1 MATVSKAAKKQGEA
15 AFEEYYAEQF
25 GERWPE
31 LRQSLFKE
39 PVYAELKIPSDTAQ
53 EAESATKPYFM
64 DIASVFAGYALPLPE
79 EGELLDMCAAPGG
92 KTLVI
97 ASRMSENCHLTANER
112 SRDRYQRL
120 NKVVEESLPD
130 AIRQRVTTTCF
141 DGATMC
147 NFGREK
153 YDAILLD
160 APCSSERH
168 VIQDPKYLALWTKAR
183 VKTIYMTQW
192 SLLSS
197 AVLLLKPEGHILYS
211 TCALTRE
218 ENDDIIKKAL
228 KKYDNLAVERVN
240 VAEIRNTLSSRFPS
254 VTTIPDVEETEYG
267 YHILP
272 DRQNGTGPIYLSII
286 IKKY

>member
-1 MATVSKAAKKQGEA
+1 MKKTEKKQGES
-15 AFEEYYAEQF
+15 AFEEYYSEQF
-25 GERWPE
+25 GERWPS
-31 LRQSLFKE
+31 LRQSLFLE
-39 PVYAELKIPSDTAQ
+39 PSYAEVQADD
-53 EAESATKPYFM
+53 SAKPYFM
-64 DIASVFAGYALPLPE
+64 DIASVFAAYALPLPE
-79 EGELLDMCAAPGG
+79 EGDILDMCAAPGG
-92 KTLVI
+92 KTLI
-97 ASRMSENCHLTANER
+97 LASRMTSDCHLTANER

-120 NKVVEESLPD
+120 NKVMEESLPAD
-130 AIRQRVTTTCF
+130 KKACVETTCF

-153 YDAILLD
+153 YDSILLD

-197 AVLLLKPEGHILYS
+197 ASLLLKPEGHILYS

-218 ENDDIIKKAL
+218 ENDDIIRKSL
-228 KKYDNLAVERVN
+228 KKYDNLAVKRTDIN
-240 VAEIRNTLSSRFPS
+240 SLRKQLSERFPDMKQ
-254 VTTIPDVEETEYG
+254 IPEVEETEFG

-272 DRQNGTGPIYLSII
+272 DRQNGAGPIYFCII
-286 IKKY
+286 FKKC

>member
-1 MATVSKAAKKQGEA
+1 MSKAVKKQGES
-15 AFEEYYAEQF
+15 AFEEYYADQF
-25 GERWPE
+25 GERWSKLKE
-31 LRQSLFKE
+31 SLFLD
-39 PVYAELKIPSDTAQ
+39 PVYAEMKVHPAEQ
-53 EAESATKPYFM
+53 ENGGNETKPYFM

-79 EGELLDMCAAPGG
+79 EGEILDMCAAPGG

-97 ASRMSENCHLTANER
+97 ASRMSDNCRLTSNER
-112 SRDRYQRL
+112 SRERYQRL
-120 NKVVEESLPD
+120 NKVIEESIPED
-130 AIRQRVTTTCF
+130 KRNHISTTCF

-228 KKYDNLAVERVN
+228 KKYDNLAVERADVPS
-240 VAEIRNTLSSRFPS
+240 IRNTLSALFPS
-254 VTTIPDVEETEYG
+254 VRSIPDVEETEYG

-272 DRQNGTGPIYLSII
+272 DRQNGAGPIYLSII
-286 IKKY
+286 IKKC

>member
-1 MATVSKAAKKQGEA
+1 MSKIQKKQGES
-15 AFEEYYAEQF
+15 AFEEYYSEQF
-25 GERWPE
+25 GERWSS
-31 LRQSLFKE
+31 LRESLFLE
-39 PVYAELKIPSDTAQ
+39 PAYVELKTAD
-53 EAESATKPYFM
+53 EAKSYFM
-64 DIASVFAGYALPLPE
+64 DIASVFAGYAIPLPDK
-79 EGELLDMCAAPGG
+79 GDILDMCAAPGG

-97 ASRMSENCHLTANER
+97 ASRMGSECHLTANER
-112 SRDRYQRL
+112 SRERFQRL
-120 NKVVEESLPD
+120 NKVIEESVPE
-130 AIRQRVTTTCF
+130 AKRVAVTTTCF

-153 YDAILLD
+153 YDSILLD

-168 VIQDPKYLALWTKAR
+168 VIQDPKYLSLWTKAR

-228 KKYDNLAVERVN
+228 KKYDDLEIVRPDIVQIRNNLAEK
-240 VAEIRNTLSSRFPS
+240 FPS
-254 VTTIPDVEETEYG
+254 IQMIPDVEETEYG

-272 DRQNGTGPIYLSII
+272 DKQNGAGPIYLSII
-286 IKKY
+286 IKKC

>member
-1 MATVSKAAKKQGEA
+1 MSKSAKKQGSEVFEA
-15 AFEEYYAEQF
+15 YYSEQF
-25 GERWPE
+25 GERWPM
-31 LRQSLFKE
+31 LRESLFLE
-39 PVYAELKIPSDTAQ
+39 PCYVELKADSQ
-53 EAESATKPYFM
+53 SKPYYL
-64 DIASVFAGYALPLPE
+64 DIASVIAGYALPLPDD
-79 EGELLDMCAAPGG
+79 GEILDMCAAPGG

-97 ASRMSENCHLTANER
+97 ASRMAQNCHLTSNER

-120 NKVVEESLPD
+120 NKVVDESVSAEKKAL
-130 AIRQRVTTTCF
+130 ITTTCF

-168 VIQDPKYLALWTKAR
+168 VIQDQKYLDIWTKSR

-197 AVLLLKPEGHILYS
+197 AILLLKPEGNILYS

-218 ENDDIIKKAL
+218 ENDDVIRKAL
-228 KKYDNLAVERVN
+228 KKYDCLEIQRINLEQLEEQIAGC
-240 VAEIRNTLSSRFPS
+240 FPIVS
-254 VTTIPDVEETEYG
+254 HVSDIEETEFG

-272 DRQNGTGPIYLSII
+272 DKQKGAGPIYFSLI